1 MAELRSLFNRART
14 VAASL
19 TDRGLATYAASCAFY
34 MFLSLFPMAA
44 LAASLLPCMGISEA
58 ALLSLLDGI
67 LPLGV
72 ASLFRVILSHVY
84 ERVFPVLP
92 VSILVL
98 FWSAA
103 QAFSELLKGMTAM
116 TGAAVQAGFLKRRLR
131 GILLTAGLLLTVGL
145 SLSVLIFGIRVALV
159 LSSLFPKLSGLVR
172 LCFLLGYILMALLL
186 WLLCAL
192 LYRAIPGAGYAFRE
206 VRGIAALA
214 AGAWLLFSGLFS
226 LFVDRFFDLSLYG
239 GMAAIVLTM
248 LWLFYCQYILLAGA
262 GLCAIKRKPS
272 PIGTAS

>member
-1 MAELRSLFNRART
+1 
-14 VAASL
+14 
-19 TDRGLATYAASCAFY
+19 

-44 LAASLLPCMGISEA
+44 LAASLLPCMGIPEA

-84 ERVFPVLP
+84 EKVFPVLP

-116 TGAAVQAGFLKRRLR
+116 TGAAVQSGFLNRRLR

-226 LFVDRFFDLSLYG
+226 LFADRFFDLSLYG